1 MTRISA
7 FRNALLAAAVFAV
20 LPAHAQDKVAK
31 IGILAPL
38 TGGAAADGNEMV
50 NGAKLAA
57 DEINAAGGVA
67 GYKLEIVVGDT
78 QDQAADAVTSAFER
92 LAGDPDVN
100 AMMTGYASGSNFE
113 IELMA
118 EQEMPYLISAN
129 SAQTRDIIAPAP
141 DNFPTVWSLTPSYDA
156 YETAMVPVITGLE
169 ESGKIKLPNKKAAL
183 ISSDNPYSKTIMEG
197 LKKNFEAAGWTVTSA
212 DLLPFGEIN
221 DWRAFLARVRQ
232 DEPAIIINTDY
243 LPGNAAKFVTQFLET
258 PTNSL
263 VFIQYAPS
271 VPEFLDLTKEHSTG
285 IMYNL
290 LGGVLDTPKNPRAAE
305 VAKKYEDKYGVKTGS
320 YGAALYEQVYV
331 YAEAL
336 AKVGDASKRIE
347 IGQAIGA
354 TEKQIASGKLK
365 FDPATH
371 LAVQGE
377 DAIPIQFFQIW
388 DGERVL
394 FYPSAYA
401 SGDFRT
407 PPWIKQ

>member
-1 MTRISA
+1 MRRKLL
-7 FRNALLAAAVFAV
+7 RNALVAAAVIAAM
-20 LPAHAQDKVAK
+20 PALAQDKVAK
-31 IGILAPL
+31 IGVLAPL
-38 TGGAAADGNEMV
+38 TGGSAADGNEMV
-50 NGAKLAA
+50 NGAKLAV

-78 QDQAADAVTSAFER
+78 QNQEADVVTSAFER
-92 LAGDPDVN
+92 LAGDPGVN

-118 EQEMPYLISAN
+118 EQEMPYLLSAN
-129 SAQTRDIIAPAP
+129 SGQTRDIISPSP
-141 DNFPTVWSLTPSYDA
+141 DKFPTVWSLTPSYDA
-156 YETAMVPVITGLE
+156 YETAMVPVIAQLE
-169 ESGKIKLPNKKAAL
+169 AGGIKLPNKKAAL
-183 ISSDNPYSKTIMEG
+183 ISSDNPYSKTIMDG

-232 DEPAIIINTDY
+232 DEPAVIINTDY

-285 IMYNL
+285 IMYNS
-290 LGGVLDTPKNPRAAE
+290 LGGALDTPKNPRAAE
-305 VAKKYEDKYGVKTGS
+305 VAKKFKDKYGVESGA
-320 YGAALYEQVYV
+320 YGILLYEQVHV

-336 AKVGDASKRIE
+336 AKVGDPAKRLE
-347 IGQAIGA
+347 IGAAIGA
-354 TEKQIASGKLK
+354 TQKQISSGKLS

-371 LAVQGE
+371 LAMQGD

-388 DGERVL
+388 DGQRIL
-394 FYPSAYA
+394 FYPPAYA
-401 SGDFRT
+401 SGEFKS
-407 PPWIKQ
+407 PPWMKQ

>member
-1 MTRISA
+1 MVA
-7 FRNALLAAAVFAV
+7 ALPVM
-20 LPAHAQDKVAK
+20 AQDKLAK
-31 IGILAPL
+31 IGVLAPL
-38 TGGAAADGNEMV
+38 TGGSAADGNEMV
-50 NGAKLAA
+50 NGAKLAV

-78 QDQAADAVTSAFER
+78 QNQEADAVTSAFER

-118 EQEMPYLISAN
+118 EQEMPYLLSAN
-129 SAQTRDIIAPAP
+129 SGQTRDIISPAP
-141 DNFPTVWSLTPSYDA
+141 DKFPTVWSLTPSYDA
-156 YETAMVPVITGLE
+156 YETAMVPVITELE
-169 ESGKIKLPNKKAAL
+169 KSGIKLPNKKAAL
-183 ISSDNPYSKTIMEG
+183 ISSDNPYSKTIMDG

-221 DWRAFLARVRQ
+221 DWRAFLARVRA

-271 VPEFLDLTKEHSTG
+271 VPEFLELTKEHSTG
-285 IMYNL
+285 IMYNM
-290 LGGVLDTPKNPRAAE
+290 LGGPLDTPKNPRAAE
-305 VAKKYEDKYGVKTGS
+305 VMKKFQDKYGVASGA
-320 YGAALYEQVYV
+320 YGVILYEQVYV

-336 AKVGDASKRIE
+336 AKVGDPTKRLE

-388 DGERVL
+388 DGQRFL

-401 SGDFRT
+401 SGQFQS

>member
-1 MTRISA
+1 MKTTTL
-7 FRNALLAAAVFAV
+7 RNALLAAAVFAA

-38 TGGAAADGNEMV
+38 TGGAAADGTEMV

-57 DEINAAGGVA
+57 EEINAAGGVA

-92 LAGDPDVN
+92 LAGDRDVN

-129 SAQTRDIIAPAP
+129 SAQTRDIIAPSP
-141 DNFPTVWSLTPSYDA
+141 DDFPTVWSFTPSYDA
-156 YETAMVPVITGLE
+156 YETAMVPVIEQLE
-169 ESGKIKLPNKKAAL
+169 KAGIELPNKKAAL

-232 DEPAIIINTDY
+232 DAPAVIINTDY

-271 VPEFLDLTKEHSTG
+271 VPEFLELTKEHSTG

-305 VAKKYEDKYGVKTGS
+305 VAKKFEDKYGVKTGS
-320 YGAALYEQVYV
+320 YGASLYEQVYV

-336 AKVGDASKRIE
+336 AKVGDPTKRLE
-347 IGQAIGA
+347 IGAAIGA

-371 LAVQGE
+371 LAMQGD

-388 DGERVL
+388 NGERVL
-394 FYPSAYA
+394 FYPDAYA
-401 SGDFRT
+401 TGTFQS